1 MSKSLRPDGL
11 REILK
16 QVGSEYGLY
25 QCSHQRRELTF

>member
-11 REILK
+11 RDIQK
-16 QVGSEYGLY
+16 QAGSENGLY